1 MTWIETTQ
9 RFLAKNLS
17 RWSAEFSALIA
28 VAMTLLSLG
37 LIDIWVVKIIL
48 TVSIFLFFAGMSHK
62 FIVSVYKQHVLF
74 MKEIKECASEVK
86 KDEPNS

>member
-17 RWSAEFSALIA
+17 RWSTEFSALIA

-48 TVSIFLFFAGMSHK
+48 TVSIFLFFAGMTHK
-62 FIVSVYKQHVLF
+62 FIVSVYKHHVLF
-74 MKEIKECASEVK
+74 MKEVKECESEAK
-86 KDEPNS
+86 TNESNS